1 MTIKAIHAR
10 KLSMKAAEGELVDGN
25 QTAKTRPCYPTIAL
39 ESKRLNKYDE
49 APSREPPTTHNFC
62 IVTIE
67 QACAF
72 RRGLNQLDNEIGR
85 LIILH
90 EMVRMKKTHRLVIIL
105 DVITAVIFHILC
117 AIRVKILNVITAARL
132 HILYTIRVSILN
144 IVTVTGSK
152 CSC

>member
-1 MTIKAIHAR
+1 
-10 KLSMKAAEGELVDGN
+10 MKAAEGKLVDGN
-25 QTAKTRPCYPTIAL
+25 QTAKTRPCYQTIAL

-49 APSREPPTTHNFC
+49 APSREPTTTHNFC

-90 EMVRMKKTHRLVIIL
+90 EMVRMKKTHRLVITL
-105 DVITAVIFHILC
+105 NVITAVRFHILY
-117 AIRVKILNVITAARL
+117 AIRVTILNVITAARL